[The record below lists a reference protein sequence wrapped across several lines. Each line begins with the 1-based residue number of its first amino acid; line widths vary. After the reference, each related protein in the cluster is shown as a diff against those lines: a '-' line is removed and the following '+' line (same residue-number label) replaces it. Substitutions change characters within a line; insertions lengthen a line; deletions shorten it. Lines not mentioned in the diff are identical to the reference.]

1 MGRSTVLR
9 ATCEQQPFVPVC
21 VLGMHRSGTSCLTGS
36 LQKAGLD
43 LGNHSSWNR
52 FNQRG
57 NRENPEINDLHDDL
71 LAYNGGSWDAPP
83 QRVHWS
89 PAHEER
95 ARRILSTYPQDVRWG
110 FKDPKTLPA
119 LQGWRRILDP
129 LQLIGIFRHPLLVA
143 YSLAKRNKVPLQRGL
158 ALWQHYNRL
167 LLAEHEKHPFPLLY
181 FGWDEETLHEKL
193 NQALPGLG
201 LSPVPPDDRFFTRE
215 LRHYEAISPEH
226 ENEMPESVLR
236 LFQTLQFLTL

>member
-1 MGRSTVLR
+1 MVFPQTHG
-9 ATCEQQPFVPVC
+9 QQVFVPVC

-71 LAYNGGSWDAPP
+71 LAFNGGSWDAPP
-83 QRVHWS
+83 ERLQWGTE
-89 PAHEER
+89 HEER
-95 ARRILSTYPQDVRWG
+95 ARRIAATYPPDVRWG
-110 FKDPKTLPA
+110 FKDPKTLTA
-119 LQGWRRILDP
+119 LEGWRRILGP
-129 LQLIGIFRHPLLVA
+129 LQLVGIYRHPVLVA
-143 YSLAKRNKVPLQRGL
+143 YSLAKRNKVPLKKGL

-167 LLAEHEKHPFPLLY
+167 LLVEHDKHPFPLLC
-181 FGWDEETLHEKL
+181 FDWDEETFHAKL
-193 NQALPGLG
+193 NEVLPALG

-215 LRHYEAISPEH
+215 LRHYETISPEH
-226 ENEMPESVLR
+226 EQEMPETVSR
-236 LFQTLQFLTL
+236 LFETLQSRTL